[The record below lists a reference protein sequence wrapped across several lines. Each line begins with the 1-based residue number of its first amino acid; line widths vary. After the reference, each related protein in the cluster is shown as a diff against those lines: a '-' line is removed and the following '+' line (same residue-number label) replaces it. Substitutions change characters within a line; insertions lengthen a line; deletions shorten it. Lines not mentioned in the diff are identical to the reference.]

1 MTIIY
6 SWKNN
11 VNEKRYIGQ
20 TKHPEQRKRNHLHEA
35 FEKGS
40 DYYFHRALRKHGE
53 DSFTYEVLAEL
64 GDNPEQSYVDFMEN
78 HYIHD
83 FDTLWPNGYN
93 QMYAKALNES
103 AIEKMKE
110 TKRKQFAAMSKEERR
125 ARVECMV
132 QANIGRKNSEE
143 TKKKM
148 SESAKKKFIEDPN
161 LAYNRSKRKDNT
173 SGHKGISLNKA
184 SGKWFAYTTENRNHK
199 HIGSY
204 TTLSE
209 AIEARNEYIKQKRRG
224 TNPPSSESGNPRFF

>member
-11 VNEKRYIGQ
+11 TNGKRYVGQ

-40 DYYFHRALRKHGE
+40 DYYFHRALRKYGE

-110 TKRKQFAAMSKEERR
+110 TKRKQFAVMTPEEKRS
-125 ARVECMV
+125 RVECMIK
-132 QANIGRKNSEE
+132 ANTGSKRSEE
-143 TKKKM
+143 TKRKM
-148 SESAKKKFIEDPN
+148 SESAKKHIAENP
-161 LAYNRSKRKDNT
+161 RIRTEETKRKT
-173 SGHKGISLNKA
+173 SETMK
-184 SGKWFAYTTENRNHK
+184 
-199 HIGSY
+199 
-204 TTLSE
+204 
-209 AIEARNEYIKQKRRG
+209 KRRKEKNWSTKKKG
-224 TNPPSSESGNPRFF
+224 GE

>member
-11 VNEKRYIGQ
+11 TNGKRYIGQ

-35 FEKGS
+35 LEKNS
-40 DYYFHRALRKHGE
+40 DYYFHRALRKYGE

-64 GDNPEQSYVDFMEN
+64 GDDPDQSYVDFMEN

-93 QMYAKALNES
+93 QCPAKALDKT

-110 TKRKQFAAMSKEERR
+110 TKRKQFAAMTEEERKELTKKLCESNVGSKR
-125 ARVECMV
+125 SV
-132 QANIGRKNSEE
+132 E

-148 SESAKKKFIEDPN
+148 SESAKKY
-161 LAYNRSKRKDNT
+161 LAENPRIRTEETKRKT
-173 SGHKGISLNKA
+173 SETMK
-184 SGKWFAYTTENRNHK
+184 
-199 HIGSY
+199 
-204 TTLSE
+204 
-209 AIEARNEYIKQKRRG
+209 KRRKEKNWSTKKKG
-224 TNPPSSESGNPRFF
+224 GE